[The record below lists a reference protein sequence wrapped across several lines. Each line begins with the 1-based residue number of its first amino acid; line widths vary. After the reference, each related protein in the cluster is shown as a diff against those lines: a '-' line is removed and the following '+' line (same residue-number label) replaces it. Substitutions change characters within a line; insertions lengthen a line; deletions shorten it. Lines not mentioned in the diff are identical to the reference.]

1 MTGSNQSN
9 RTAEAPQAADT
20 GHMSVR
26 LRPACKPPPLR
37 LSQEAGPD
45 RSTKDRANH
54 RQWLQCFVHPRP
66 SGTTCKAAE
75 TSGGSDQRLKE
86 LSLNTVARRA
96 SHVLASMV
104 YETTLP
110 SHRDITPREL
120 WELYQDESDVM
131 AFSGSADDGDGVAS
145 DDLNQ
150 TAMLSDTDAGG
161 VVSRFQKRRR
171 ITTAQAQAESSRAER
186 SSGPMNAVPGPA
198 GRSISP
204 SHGMDGNLHPLPNHL
219 IDPHK
224 AGNSSTDHT
233 CTQANHSLRCDG
245 PAATHHFLNN
255 PTFSPFTP
263 GTNVVFLSNLIP
275 RHFDSATRRHI
286 MDIFKRFA
294 PYVPLCIMRIPDVS
308 QMIWELGEDL
318 LEALR
323 KRPFRY
329 PFGPNDRGWPSDP
342 APHPAHPRSLPV
354 EIFEEIGSYLPRD
367 SVQNMRLVNHEFEKK
382 MSRFAFRSVV
392 VPFRPKIY
400 GFCNVPTATSTK
412 LPVEHSAKSSKAVKG
427 KGKAKE
433 VIPEHNTYGSSESS
447 SEIDG
452 KGKEKEI
459 IPDDRIHEPTAPA
472 LDAESK
478 GKEKEKETLEDDEN
492 GQSFCDSF
500 RDTYDPNATH
510 VKDGMRIF
518 EQWGPE
524 IKKFAL
530 TFEVPEDSLKGLL
543 PKKKS
548 TMQRTFWGS
557 FEWPN
562 IQYNRYDEA
571 AILEDKADETSA
583 MTTAFS
589 KLRGLQELGL
599 SMISGLGWLNGPDVS
614 DRVKLYKPKPVV
626 FGPHYALP
634 DKEYREADERWGKIV
649 EDQTLASKEIKARNQ
664 RNFFK
669 ADREYW
675 IIGNGVQCTM
685 PKMVLKNYSPRARW
699 IPPPIMFN
707 NINVEARKASELA
720 GESELD
726 SDEYS
731 AARAVI
737 AARTG
742 LSVDQLKGDYG
753 NDPDHAIPNSLTREQ
768 KEWLMEMDWAQ
779 RAFLASWCIAVLD
792 NATIFHSLKR
802 FTIGNISSGL
812 LPSLQRE
819 DIWHALPNLE
829 GLTVFVCPDWREV
842 TKNSSDEV
850 DTPRINPS
858 LAQEHF
864 QKFLSALFAKNRSI
878 KTLKI
883 GYVGGGEQAPGI
895 LARNRNVVAAPIM
908 RFASPQASVDIEG
921 TLYFP
926 NVEHL
931 TLVNCWITPGAATDF
946 FANMQDSDIQTI
958 TFDSVSLIA
967 GGHPY
972 NHVPAVSP
980 GDPAAIA
987 LRRNKW
993 LRADP
998 TPGCWCDIINTI
1010 TPGHG
1015 IDHMR
1020 ILYGRNDIEQ
1030 PDLPFQTSLQKIT
1043 FNSCGYVRLPNI
1055 SHASL
1060 DQSSVP
1066 DTMHGSP
1073 PACLRKR
1080 TERLQ
1085 KVMMQAPEDILLGTI
1100 VPALMDEEEG
1110 CLSAVW
1116 GMEMGWGKDKE
1127 KEKWNTREDGA
1138 GEGGL
1143 GRFRGCVKRVE
1154 KGAGVRNHPLLK
1166 DAGFNGGR
1174 RGRSKRRAPAAGASG
1189 LR

>member
-1 MTGSNQSN
+1 
-9 RTAEAPQAADT
+9 
-20 GHMSVR
+20 
-26 LRPACKPPPLR
+26 
-37 LSQEAGPD
+37 
-45 RSTKDRANH
+45 
-54 RQWLQCFVHPRP
+54 
-66 SGTTCKAAE
+66 
-75 TSGGSDQRLKE
+75 
-86 LSLNTVARRA
+86 
-96 SHVLASMV
+96 
-104 YETTLP
+104 
-110 SHRDITPREL
+110 
-120 WELYQDESDVM
+120 
-131 AFSGSADDGDGVAS
+131 
-145 DDLNQ
+145 
-150 TAMLSDTDAGG
+150 
-161 VVSRFQKRRR
+161 
-171 ITTAQAQAESSRAER
+171 
-186 SSGPMNAVPGPA
+186 
-198 GRSISP
+198 
-204 SHGMDGNLHPLPNHL
+204 
-219 IDPHK
+219 
-224 AGNSSTDHT
+224 
-233 CTQANHSLRCDG
+233 
-245 PAATHHFLNN
+245 
-255 PTFSPFTP
+255 
-263 GTNVVFLSNLIP
+263 
-275 RHFDSATRRHI
+275 
-286 MDIFKRFA
+286 
-294 PYVPLCIMRIPDVS
+294 
-308 QMIWELGEDL
+308 
-318 LEALR
+318 
-323 KRPFRY
+323 
-329 PFGPNDRGWPSDP
+329 
-342 APHPAHPRSLPV
+342 
-354 EIFEEIGSYLPRD
+354 
-367 SVQNMRLVNHEFEKK
+367 MRLVNHEFEKK

-400 GFCNVPTATSTK
+400 GFDNVPSSPSTVV
-412 LPVEHSAKSSKAVKG
+412 PAERSTQPSKAVRG
-427 KGKAKE
+427 KGKTKE
-433 VIPEHNTYGSSESS
+433 NIPEHQAYRSSESS
-447 SEIDG
+447 FEVKG

-459 IPDDRIHEPTAPA
+459 ILDHGIYEPTTPA
-472 LDAESK
+472 IDAI
-478 GKEKEKETLEDDEN
+478 GKRKDKETLEDHES
-492 GQSFCDSF
+492 GQSFLDSF
-500 RDTYDPNATH
+500 RDTYDPKAIH

-518 EQWGPE
+518 EQWGPQ

-562 IQYNRYDEA
+562 VQYNRYNEA

-626 FGPHYALP
+626 FGPQYALP

-669 ADREYW
+669 ADKEYVT
-675 IIGNGVQCTM
+675 IGNGVQCTM
-685 PKMVLKNYSPRARW
+685 PKMVLKNYSPKARL

-707 NINVEARKASELA
+707 NVNMEARMASELPT
-720 GESELD
+720 EFDPD
-726 SDEYS
+726 SDEY
-731 AARAVI
+731 ARARTII

-742 LSVDQLKGDYG
+742 LSIEQLKGNSEYDL
-753 NDPDHAIPNSLTREQ
+753 DRAIPNSLTREQ

-819 DIWHALPNLE
+819 DVWCALPNLE
-829 GLTVFVCPDWREV
+829 GLTVLVCPDWRQV

-864 QKFLSALFAKNRSI
+864 HNFLSALFAKNRSI

-883 GYVGGGEQAPGI
+883 GYIGGGEQAPGI

-908 RFASPQASVDIEG
+908 RFANAQASVDIED

-926 NVEHL
+926 NIQHL
-931 TLVNCWITPGAATDF
+931 TMVNCWISPEALTDF
-946 FANMQDSDIQTI
+946 FANMQDSDLKTV
-958 TFDSVSLIA
+958 TLDSVSLIA
-967 GGHPY
+967 DGHPY
-972 NHVPAVSP
+972 NHVPAASP

-987 LRRNKW
+987 FRRNKW
-993 LRADP
+993 LQGNP
-998 TPGCWCDIINTI
+998 TQGCWCDVINTI

-1020 ILYGRNDIEQ
+1020 ILYGRTNIEE
-1030 PDLPFQTSLQKIT
+1030 PALPFPTSLQQIT
-1043 FNSCGYVRLPNI
+1043 FNSCGYVRLLNI
-1055 SHASL
+1055 LPTFL
-1060 DQSSVP
+1060 DQSAVP
-1066 DTMHGSP
+1066 ETMHGSP

-1080 TERLQ
+1080 TEKLQ

-1110 CLSAVW
+1110 CLQAVW
-1116 GMEMGWGKDKE
+1116 GMEMGWGKDRK
-1127 KEKWNTREDGA
+1127 KEKWNVREDGA

-1154 KGAGVRNHPLLK
+1154 KGAGVKNHPLLN

-1174 RGRSKRRAPAAGASG
+1174 RGRSKRRAPAAGV
-1189 LR
+1189 